1 MSTASRL
8 DIDFANS
15 AQLGNRLLLELD
27 RFREEAP
34 ILWSDSAKAWIVTR
48 HEDVFDALQGKLPLS
63 NARMTRAM
71 FLSVPLEEQDKRIP
85 ILTTSIP
92 HWVFNMDPPDHARLR
107 RLLTRAFSRPVV
119 KGIQP
124 FAQKTIDEILDR
136 APIGEP
142 VEFLDTIA
150 RAITG
155 RVILHLFGLPEDL
168 LTRFQTWSVTLN
180 EGLGVI
186 SPSAEALD
194 RVETTLREMKAMLEP
209 AIEERRRHP
218 TEDFLSQLVQ
228 AHEDGDRLST
238 EELMG
243 ICYVALI
250 AGHDTTMNSMA
261 LGVDSLVRFPDQVEY
276 LLSHPDDVVDSV
288 MEVTRL
294 SAMSTG
300 QSRLVKEDFTWHG
313 TQLRKGDYAMLMTAA
328 ANRDPRR
335 FDNPEKLDLSRDTS
349 QVATFGPGLH
359 HCIGHLLAKM
369 QLGEF
374 FMRLFTRFK
383 VEVLDDKLAFIASF
397 SFRGLETMN
406 VRLTPR

>member
-1 MSTASRL
+1 
-8 DIDFANS
+8 
-15 AQLGNRLLLELD
+15 
-27 RFREEAP
+27 
-34 ILWSDSAKAWIVTR
+34 
-48 HEDVFDALQGKLPLS
+48 
-63 NARMTRAM
+63 
-71 FLSVPLEEQDKRIP
+71 
-85 ILTTSIP
+85 
-92 HWVFNMDPPDHARLR
+92 MDPPDHARLR
-107 RLLTRAFSRPVV
+107 RLLTRAFGRPVV
-119 KGIQP
+119 KGLQP
-124 FAQKTIDEILDR
+124 FAQKTIDQILDQ
-136 APIGEP
+136 APVGTP

-168 LTRFQTWSVTLN
+168 LPRFQAWSVTLN

-186 SPSAEALD
+186 SPSAESLD
-194 RVETTLREMKAMLEP
+194 RVEKTLREMKAVLEP
-209 AIEERRRHP
+209 AIEERRHHP

-228 AHEDGDRLST
+228 AHEDGDRLSS

-261 LGVDSLVRFPDQVEY
+261 LGVDALVRFPDQIDY
-276 LLSHPDDVVDSV
+276 LLSHPDGVVDSV

-300 QSRLVKEDFTWHG
+300 QSRLVTEDFTWHG
-313 TQLRKGDYAMLMTAA
+313 AQLRKGDYALLMMAA

-335 FDNPEKLDLSRDTS
+335 FDRPENLDLSRDTS

-374 FMRLFTRFK
+374 FMKFFSRFK

-397 SFRGLETMN
+397 SFRGLETMH
-406 VRLTPR
+406 VRLTAR